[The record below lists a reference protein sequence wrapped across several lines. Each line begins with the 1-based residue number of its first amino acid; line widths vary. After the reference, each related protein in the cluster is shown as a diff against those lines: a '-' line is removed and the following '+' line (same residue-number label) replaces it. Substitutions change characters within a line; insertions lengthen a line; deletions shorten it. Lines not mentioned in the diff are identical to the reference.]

1 MAVTTA
7 SDADFLG
14 KDAKYRIVSAYGRK
28 YVADATGEVYIF
40 VTGSGKNVKY
50 RVYNALADARQAFI
64 SEYKAKY
71 GGIEALK
78 KALLKSN
85 FITQKQFSNN
95 DYIAGLDNAISV
107 QGIQNVQN
115 YAFNNKKD
123 FVPLNSFLASYNAG
137 SGSGGDSTSKAGTD
151 KDTTTALSTK
161 LETDVEI
168 DQYLKEIIGRGAT
181 AQEKQAFYDKINKQE
196 TTSKQKVTTVT
207 DATGKIVDQVVVG
220 GRLGD
225 AERLL
230 TAADIV
236 KPLIGAANIDELLAT
251 GSKAAQNINDLQAY
265 AAMMGLPKSSGY
277 YLTAAQN
284 MLTPDGLAAE
294 KEKIKQQAALM
305 FKPLTSHIQAGGTV
319 KDVIDTYAEYKS
331 RILELPQLNIK
342 DPSEDKDIFEAIS
355 GPSLMSLG
363 DFQKKMYQDPRYGKT
378 KAAHETAAD
387 YASTVLRAFGLMT

>member
-1 MAVTTA
+1 MADKTA

-28 YVADATGEVYIF
+28 YVADATGEVYVF

-50 RVYNALADARQAFI
+50 RIYNALADARQAFI

-85 FITQKQFSNN
+85 FITQEDYNNN
-95 DYIAGLDNAISV
+95 DYVAGLDNAISV

-123 FVPLNSFLASYNAG
+123 FVPFNTFLASYNAG
-137 SGSGGDSTSKAGTD
+137 SGSGSTSKAGTE
-151 KDTTTALSTK
+151 KDTSTMLSTK

-168 DQYLKEIIGRGAT
+168 DEYLKEIIGRGAT

-196 TTSKQKVTTVT
+196 TTAKQKVTTVT

-236 KPLIGAANIDELLAT
+236 KPLIGAANIDQLLAT
-251 GSKAAQNINDLQAY
+251 GSKAAQNINDLQVY
-265 AAMMGLPKSSGY
+265 AAAMGLPKSSGY

-294 KEKIKQQAALM
+294 KEKIKQQAALL

-342 DPSEDKDIFEAIS
+342 DPSEDADIFEAIS

-378 KAAHETAAD
+378 KAAHETAAN
-387 YASTVLRAFGLMT
+387 YASTVLKAFGLMT

>member
-1 MAVTTA
+1 MADTTA

-28 YVADATGEVYIF
+28 YVADATGEVYVF

-50 RVYNALADARQAFI
+50 RIYNALADARQAFI

-85 FITQKQFSNN
+85 FITQEDYNNN

-123 FVPLNSFLASYNAG
+123 FVPFNTFLASYNAG
-137 SGSGGDSTSKAGTD
+137 GSTSDKSKAGTE
-151 KDTTTALSTK
+151 KDTTTVLSTK
-161 LETDVEI
+161 AETDVEI
-168 DQYLKEIIGRGAT
+168 DEYLKEIIGRGAT

-236 KPLIGAANIDELLAT
+236 KPLIGAANIDQLLAT
-251 GSKAAQNINDLQAY
+251 GSKAAQNINDLQVY
-265 AAMMGLPKSSGY
+265 AAAMGLPKSSGY

-284 MLTPDGLAAE
+284 MLTSDGLAAE
-294 KEKIKQQAALM
+294 KEKIKQQAALL

-342 DPSEDKDIFEAIS
+342 DPSEDADIFEAIS

-378 KAAHETAAD
+378 KAAHETAAN
-387 YASTVLRAFGLMT
+387 YASTVLKAFGLMT

>member
-1 MAVTTA
+1 MADTVA
-7 SDADFLG
+7 LDADFLG
-14 KDAKYRIVSAYGRK
+14 DNAKYKVVSQFGRK
-28 YVADATGEVYIF
+28 YVADSTGEVFVF
-40 VTGSGKNVKY
+40 VTGSGKNVKSQ
-50 RVYNALADARQAFI
+50 VYDDMAKVRQAFI
-64 SEYKAKY
+64 NEYKKY
-71 GGIEALK
+71 GGLEALK

-85 FITQKQFSNN
+85 FIDKQQYANN
-95 DYIAGLDNAISV
+95 DYILGLDNAIRASSL
-107 QGIQNVQN
+107 QNVQN
-115 YAFNNKKD
+115 YAYAGKKD
-123 FVPLNSFLASYNAG
+123 FTPLNTFLAGYNAG
-137 SGSGGDSTSKAGTD
+137 TGSGSTSKAGTD
-151 KDTTTALSTK
+151 KDTSTMLSTK
-161 LETDVEI
+161 AETDVEI
-168 DQYLKEIIGRGAT
+168 NEYLKELIGRDAT
-181 AQEKQAFYDKINKQE
+181 DEEKQSFYDKINKQE
-196 TTSKQKVTTVT
+196 TSSKQKVTTVT
-207 DATGKIVDQVVVG
+207 DATGKIVNQTVVG

-230 TAADIV
+230 AAASIV

-251 GSKAAQNINDLQAY
+251 GSKAAQNISDLQTY
-265 AAMMGLPKSSGY
+265 AASMGLPKSSGY

-284 MLTPDGLAAE
+284 MLDADGLAAE

-331 RILELPQLNIK
+331 KILELPQLNIK

>member
-1 MAVTTA
+1 MADKTA

-28 YVADATGEVYIF
+28 YVADATGEVYVF

-50 RVYNALADARQAFI
+50 RIYNALADARQAFI

-85 FITQKQFSNN
+85 FITQEDYNNN
-95 DYIAGLDNAISV
+95 DYVAGLDNAISV

-123 FVPLNSFLASYNAG
+123 FVPFNTFLAGYNAG
-137 SGSGGDSTSKAGTD
+137 SGSGSTSKAGTD
-151 KDTTTALSTK
+151 KDTSTMLSTK

-168 DQYLKEIIGRGAT
+168 DEYLKEIIGRGAT

-196 TTSKQKVTTVT
+196 TSSKQKVTTVT
-207 DATGKIVDQVVVG
+207 DATGKITNQTILG
-220 GRLGD
+220 GRLGN

-236 KPLIGAANIDELLAT
+236 KPLIGAANIDQLLAT
-251 GSKAAQNINDLQAY
+251 GSKAAQNINDLQVY
-265 AAMMGLPKSSGY
+265 AASMGLPKSSGY

-284 MLTPDGLAAE
+284 MLTPDGLAVE
-294 KEKIKQQAALM
+294 KEKIKQQAALL

-342 DPSEDKDIFEAIS
+342 DPSEDADIFEAIS

-387 YASTVLRAFGLMT
+387 YASTVLKAFGLMT

>member
-1 MAVTTA
+1 MADTTL
-7 SDADFLG
+7 SDQDFLG
-14 KDAKYRIVSAYGRK
+14 PKANYRIVSSYGRE
-28 YVADATGEVYIF
+28 YIADRSGNEVFIA
-40 VTGSGKNVKY
+40 VLGSGNKIQYK
-50 RVYNALADARQAFI
+50 VYQSSADVRQRFV
-64 SEYKAKY
+64 SEYKANY
-71 GGIEALK
+71 GGLEALK

-85 FITQKQFSNN
+85 FITEEQYKNS
-95 DYIAGLDNAISV
+95 DYIAGLDNAIAA
-107 QGIQNVQN
+107 QAIYNVQN
-115 YAFNNKKD
+115 YAFNGKKD
-123 FVPLNSFLASYNAG
+123 FVPFNSFLASYNAG
-137 SGSGGDSTSKAGTD
+137 SGSDSTSKAGTD
-151 KDTTTALSTK
+151 KDTSTMLSTK
-161 LETDVEI
+161 AETDVEI
-168 DQYLKEIIGRGAT
+168 DEYLKDFIGRGAT
-181 AQEKQAFYDKINKQE
+181 DQEKQAFYDKINKQE
-196 TTSKQKVTTVT
+196 TSSKQKVTTVT
-207 DATGKIVDQVVVG
+207 DATGKITNQTILG

-236 KPLIGAANIDELLAT
+236 KPLIGAANIDQLLAT

-284 MLTPDGLAAE
+284 MLTTDGLTAE
-294 KEKIKQQAALM
+294 KEKIRRQAELM

>member
-1 MAVTTA
+1 MADTTA

-14 KDAKYRIVSAYGRK
+14 KNAKYRIVSAYGRK
-28 YVADATGEVYIF
+28 YVADATGEVYVF

-50 RVYNALADARQAFI
+50 RIYNALADARQAFI

-71 GGIEALK
+71 GGVEALK

-85 FITQKQFSNN
+85 FITQEQFNNN
-95 DYIAGLDNAISV
+95 DYIAGLDNAISL

-115 YAFNNKKD
+115 YAYNGKKD

-137 SGSGGDSTSKAGTD
+137 SSSGNKSKAGTD
-151 KDTTTALSTK
+151 KDTTTILSTK
-161 LETDVEI
+161 AETDVEI
-168 DQYLKEIIGRGAT
+168 DQYLKELIGRGAT
-181 AQEKQAFYDKINKQE
+181 DKEKQEFYDKINKQE
-196 TTSKQKVTTVT
+196 TSSKQKVTTIT
-207 DATGKIVDQVVVG
+207 DATGNVVNQTVVG

-236 KPLIGAANIDELLAT
+236 KPLIASANIDELLAT
-251 GSKAAQNINDLQAY
+251 GSKTAQNINDLQAY

-284 MLTPDGLAAE
+284 MLTPEGLAAE

-331 RILELPQLNIK
+331 RILELPQLNLK

-355 GPSLMSLG
+355 GPTLMSLG

>member
-1 MAVTTA
+1 MADTTA

-28 YVADATGEVYIF
+28 YVADATGEVYVF

-50 RVYNALADARQAFI
+50 RIYNALADARQAFI

-85 FITQKQFSNN
+85 FITQEDYNNN

-123 FVPLNSFLASYNAG
+123 FVPFNTFLASYNAG
-137 SGSGGDSTSKAGTD
+137 GSTADKSKAGTE
-151 KDTTTALSTK
+151 KDTTTVLSTK
-161 LETDVEI
+161 AETDVEI
-168 DQYLKEIIGRGAT
+168 DEYLKEIIGRGAT

-236 KPLIGAANIDELLAT
+236 KPLIGAANIDQLLAT
-251 GSKAAQNINDLQAY
+251 GSKAAQNINDLQVY
-265 AAMMGLPKSSGY
+265 AAAMGLPKSSGY

-284 MLTPDGLAAE
+284 MLTSDGLAAE
-294 KEKIKQQAALM
+294 KEKIKQQAALL

-342 DPSEDKDIFEAIS
+342 DPSEDADIFEAIS

-378 KAAHETAAD
+378 KAAHETAAN
-387 YASTVLRAFGLMT
+387 YASTVLKAFGLMT

>member
-1 MAVTTA
+1 MADTTL
-7 SDADFLG
+7 SDQDFFG
-14 KDAKYRIVSAYGRK
+14 PKANYRIVSSYGRK
-28 YVADATGEVYIF
+28 YIADKDGNEVFI
-40 VTGSGKNVKY
+40 VVLGSGNKIQYK
-50 RVYNALADARQAFI
+50 VYPSLTDARQRFI
-64 SEYKAKY
+64 SEYKTNY
-71 GGIEALK
+71 GGLDALK

-85 FITQKQFSNN
+85 FITEEQYKNS
-95 DYIAGLDNAISV
+95 DYVAGLDNAIAA
-107 QGIQNVQN
+107 QAIYNVQN
-115 YAFNNKKD
+115 YAYNGKKD
-123 FVPLNSFLASYNAG
+123 FVPFNTFLGSYNAG
-137 SGSGGDSTSKAGTD
+137 SGSGSTSKAGTE
-151 KDTTTALSTK
+151 KDTTTMLSTK
-161 LETDVEI
+161 VETDVEI
-168 DQYLKEIIGRGAT
+168 DEYLKDWLGRPAT
-181 AQEKQAFYDKINKQE
+181 DQEKQAYYEKINKQE
-196 TTSKQKVTTVT
+196 TTAKQKVTTVT
-207 DATGKIVDQVVVG
+207 DATGKIVDQTVLG
-220 GRLGD
+220 SRLGD

-265 AAMMGLPKSSGY
+265 AASMGLPKSSGY

-284 MLTPDGLAAE
+284 MLTADGLAAE

-331 RILELPQLNIK
+331 KILELPQINIK

-387 YASTVLRAFGLMT
+387 YAQTVLKAFGLMT

>member
-1 MAVTTA
+1 MADKTA

-14 KDAKYRIVSAYGRK
+14 KDAKYRIVSKSGRK
-28 YVADATGEVYIF
+28 YVADATGEVYVF
-40 VTGSGKNVKY
+40 VTGSGKNIKY
-50 RVYNALADARQAFI
+50 RIYDALADARQAFI

-85 FITQKQFSNN
+85 FITQEQFNNN
-95 DYIAGLDNAISV
+95 DYIAGLDNAISI

-123 FVPLNSFLASYNAG
+123 FVPFNSFLASYNAG
-137 SGSGGDSTSKAGTD
+137 GAGAGSTSKAGTD
-151 KDTTTALSTK
+151 KDTTTMLSTK
-161 LETDVEI
+161 AETDVEI
-168 DQYLKEIIGRGAT
+168 DEYLKELIGRGAT

-196 TTSKQKVTTVT
+196 TSSKQKVTTVT
-207 DATGKIVDQVVVG
+207 DATGNIVNQTVVG

-236 KPLIGAANIDELLAT
+236 KPLIAGANIDELLAT
-251 GSKAAQNINDLQAY
+251 GSKAAQNINDLQVY

-284 MLTPDGLAAE
+284 MLTPEGLAAE
-294 KEKIKQQAALM
+294 KEKIKRQAELM

-331 RILELPQLNIK
+331 KILELPQINIK

>member
-14 KDAKYRIVSAYGRK
+14 KNAKYRIVSAYGRK

-85 FITQKQFSNN
+85 FITQEQFSNN

-137 SGSGGDSTSKAGTD
+137 GSTADKSKAGTD
-151 KDTTTALSTK
+151 KDTTTVLSTK

-251 GSKAAQNINDLQAY
+251 GSKAAQNINDLQ
-265 AAMMGLPKSSGY
+265 
-277 YLTAAQN
+277 
-284 MLTPDGLAAE
+284 E
-294 KEKIKQQAALM
+294 
-305 FKPLTSHIQAGGTV
+305 
-319 KDVIDTYAEYKS
+319 
-331 RILELPQLNIK
+331 
-342 DPSEDKDIFEAIS
+342 
-355 GPSLMSLG
+355 
-363 DFQKKMYQDPRYGKT
+363 
-378 KAAHETAAD
+378 
-387 YASTVLRAFGLMT
+387 

>member
-1 MAVTTA
+1 MADTTA
-7 SDADFLG
+7 SDKDFLG
-14 KDAKYRIVSAYGRK
+14 DNAKYSIVSSYNRK
-28 YVADATGEVYIF
+28 YVADATGEVFVF

-50 RVYNALADARQAFI
+50 QVYTDLTKVRQAFI
-64 SEYKAKY
+64 NEYKNY
-71 GGIEALK
+71 GGLEALK
-78 KALLKSN
+78 KALLNSG
-85 FITQKQFSNN
+85 FIDKQQYSNN
-95 DYIAGLDNAISV
+95 DYVLGLDDAIRASSL
-107 QGIQNVQN
+107 QNVQN
-115 YAFNNKKD
+115 YAYGGKKE
-123 FVPLNSFLASYNAG
+123 FSPLNTFLSSYKAG
-137 SGSGGDSTSKAGTD
+137 SGTGSTSKAGTD
-151 KDTTTALSTK
+151 KDTATILSTK
-161 LETDVEI
+161 AETDVEI
-168 DQYLKEIIGRGAT
+168 DEYLKDLIGRGAT
-181 AQEKQAFYDKINKQE
+181 AEEKQAFYDKINKQE
-196 TTSKQKVTTVT
+196 TSSKQKVTTVT
-207 DATGKIVDQVVVG
+207 DATGKITNQTILG

-236 KPLIGAANIDELLAT
+236 KPLLAGANINELLAT
-251 GSKAAQNINDLQAY
+251 GSKAAQNINDLQQY
-265 AAMMGLPKSSGY
+265 AAIMGLPKSSGY

-294 KEKIKQQAALM
+294 KEKIKQQAALL

-331 RILELPQLNIK
+331 RILELPQLNLK
-342 DPSEDKDIFEAIS
+342 DPSEDADIFEAIS

>member
-1 MAVTTA
+1 MADTTA

-28 YVADATGEVYIF
+28 YVADATGEVYVF

-50 RVYNALADARQAFI
+50 RIYNALADARQAFI

-85 FITQKQFSNN
+85 FITQEDYNNN
-95 DYIAGLDNAISV
+95 DYVAGLDNAISV

-123 FVPLNSFLASYNAG
+123 FIPFNSFLAGYNAG
-137 SGSGGDSTSKAGTD
+137 GSDADKSKAGTD
-151 KDTTTALSTK
+151 KDTTTVLSTK

-168 DQYLKEIIGRGAT
+168 DEYLKEIIGRGAT

-207 DATGKIVDQVVVG
+207 DATGKIVDQVIVG
-220 GRLGD
+220 GKLGD

-236 KPLIGAANIDELLAT
+236 KPLIGAANIDQLLAT
-251 GSKAAQNINDLQAY
+251 GSKAAQNINDLQVY
-265 AAMMGLPKSSGY
+265 AATMGLPKSSGY

-294 KEKIKQQAALM
+294 KEKIKQQAALL

-319 KDVIDTYAEYKS
+319 KDVVDTYAEYKS

-342 DPSEDKDIFEAIS
+342 DPSEDADIFEAIS

-378 KAAHETAAD
+378 KAAHETAAN
-387 YASTVLRAFGLMT
+387 YASTVLKAFGLMT